1 VSERSERRKTA
12 EGALSGAIIAV
23 LAAVTAHMLGI
34 QQLIRIPDLALY
46 LPACVVGAVIG
57 GTRLRPLIWFAAV
70 PLAVAAL
77 LVAYTPL
84 VRIAGAH
91 FVRRDAIVGNVDAVV
106 VLGAGLTAD
115 GMMKHETLDR
125 LLGGT
130 DLLSHGAAP
139 VMFVSRERR
148 MFGSRIVSDSADQ
161 SRVLAM
167 TNVGARVAFTDSVL
181 TTRTEAL
188 RTKQLVA
195 ARGVRTIALV
205 TSPLHSRRSCA
216 TFEAVG
222 FRVVCTP
229 APGRESGMDPNSNAE
244 ERMRAFRSLLYET
257 FATATYKSNG
267 WIR

>member
-1 VSERSERRKTA
+1 VSEHA
-12 EGALSGAIIAV
+12 EQRQTVEAALSGATIAV
-23 LAAVTAHMLGI
+23 LAAVTGHMLGI

-46 LPACVVGAVIG
+46 LPAGVVGAAIG
-57 GTRLRPLIWFAAV
+57 GTRLRPLIWIAAV

-77 LVAYTPL
+77 VVAYTPL
-84 VRIAGAH
+84 VRVAGAH
-91 FVRRDAIVGNVDAVV
+91 FIRRDKPAGSVDAVV

-139 VMFVSRERR
+139 VMFLSRERR
-148 MFGSRIVSDSADQ
+148 DFGSRIVSDSADQ
-161 SRVLAM
+161 TRVLAM
-167 TNVGARVAFTDSVL
+167 TNVGAHVAFTDSVL

-195 ARGVRTIALV
+195 ARGVRSIALV

-229 APGRESGMDPNSNAE
+229 APARESGMDPNSSAE

>member
-1 VSERSERRKTA
+1 VSEQSEQRKAA
-12 EGALSGAIIAV
+12 EGALSGAIIAI
-23 LAAVTAHMLGI
+23 LAAVTGHMLGV

-46 LPACVVGAVIG
+46 LPAGVVGAAIG
-57 GTRLRPLIWFAAV
+57 GTRLRPLIWIAAV
-70 PLAVAAL
+70 PLALAAL

-91 FVRRDAIVGNVDAVV
+91 FIRRDTLAGSVDVVV

-130 DLLSHGAAP
+130 ELLSHGVAP
-139 VMFVSRERR
+139 VMFISRERR
-148 MFGSRIVSDSADQ
+148 SIESRTVSDSADQ

-167 TNVGARVAFTDSVL
+167 TNVGTRVAFTDSVL

-229 APGRESGMDPNSNAE
+229 APARESGMDPNSSAE